1 MGAAQREEREPPAP
15 GGSQFALLGGGN
27 AGRVAL
33 GSAGSGR
40 RGSSRHMTA
49 SFLCLPAFSPSAFSC
64 SVGAIPF
71 RLSLLLIYS
80 AAIKE

>member
-15 GGSQFALLGGGN
+15 RGSQFALLGGGN

-49 SFLCLPAFSPSAFSC
+49 SFLCLPAFSPSAFFLPRASYSFSPFP
-64 SVGAIPF
+64 SVY
-71 RLSLLLIYS
+71 L
-80 AAIKE
+80 